1 MSTDAFGDK
10 LGTFRGMYPCSYL
23 LEDGHLAVG
32 SKSVGYRCNSTSCAR
47 MIMIALNDIG
57 SVNGVGATG
66 LIISTTSG
74 EDYVFKGFA
83 GRDAVMKLVN
93 DEKNKT
99 LRGAPSTFTKSYATR
114 VQHLRRSS
122 FPTIPV
128 NALPM
133 GEFEKDDMQETLD
146 IMKDMTKAVEQNK
159 AIVENE
165 RSGKSER
172 PPPDVRKS
180 VTTKSMR
187 FFAAV
192 MKNRTDKDL
201 DKAWAKLKTEKNKT
215 YPTVVL
221 SGIKLNYTIDEFY
234 NIFWSH
240 GATHPQEDYKR
251 DVQGDKDLTTTDW
264 IDTGDKF
271 TLSRTQDYQ
280 HPNDAPV
287 GPPMAHSVTEQTLQ
301 KYGSHG
307 LVITNSTTVEG
318 IPMADCFVMEDR
330 ILASKTNGGILITV
344 DMGLNFVKRTVFR
357 GVIEKAAKGG
367 SKKSWKA
374 FFKWIESLPD
384 YPK

>member
-32 SKSVGYRCNSTSCAR
+32 SKSVGYRCSSTSCAR
-47 MIMIALNDIG
+47 MIMIGLNDIG

-74 EDYVFKGFA
+74 QDYVFKGFA

-114 VQHLRRSS
+114 VQHRRRSS

-159 AIVENE
+159 TIIHNE

-192 MKNRTDKDL
+192 AKNRTDKDL
-201 DKAWAKLKTEKNKT
+201 DKAWAKLKAEKNKT

-221 SGIKLNYTIDEFY
+221 SVSISPKCSI
-234 NIFWSH
+234 NIFLSSFH
-240 GATHPQEDYKR
+240 LPHQCAPTVRTDHYAFFPR
-251 DVQGDKDLTTTDW
+251 RTLNSITPSMSSTTFS
-264 IDTGDKF
+264 G
-271 TLSRTQDYQ
+271 
-280 HPNDAPV
+280 
-287 GPPMAHSVTEQTLQ
+287 VTAQLIPKKTTRGMCKVTKILQ
-301 KYGSHG
+301 QLIG
-307 LVITNSTTVEG
+307 LILETNSRLAARKTTN
-318 IPMADCFVMEDR
+318 IRMMHRWDPQW
-330 ILASKTNGGILITV
+330 LTL
-344 DMGLNFVKRTVFR
+344 
-357 GVIEKAAKGG
+357 
-367 SKKSWKA
+367 
-374 FFKWIESLPD
+374 
-384 YPK
+384 